1 MRGSVSFQEP
11 PEGVLAGEDVPMEN
25 EQEQVEESKIQKIMN
40 KLKQRG
46 EPFTS
51 MSEGELRE
59 KALAVWHK
67 GGD

>member
-1 MRGSVSFQEP
+1 
-11 PEGVLAGEDVPMEN
+11 LAGEDVPMEN